1 MEDQRQEIFN
11 EVRNILKPL
20 GKRMKVMFDTD
31 KRYEL
36 FGKKKVNLFNKEHDG
51 CYFASVI
58 LQKNFVGFYFFCQ
71 YTHPK
76 FLNEIPENLKK
87 CLKGKSCYHLKKMD
101 AEIFKSLKII
111 LKKGYDLYKKS
122 GLI

>member
-11 EVRNILKPL
+11 EARKILKSFSK
-20 GKRMKVMFDTD
+20 GMKAATDTD
-31 KRYEL
+31 KRYDL
-36 FGKKKVNLFNKEHDG
+36 YGNKKVTMFNKEHDG
-51 CYFASVI
+51 FYFASVI
-58 LQKNFVGFYFFCQ
+58 LQKGFVGFHFFCQ

-76 FLNEIPENLKK
+76 FLSEIPENLKK
-87 CLKGKSCYHLKKMD
+87 CLKGKTCYQLKKMD
-101 AEIFKSLKII
+101 PEIFKSLKIA